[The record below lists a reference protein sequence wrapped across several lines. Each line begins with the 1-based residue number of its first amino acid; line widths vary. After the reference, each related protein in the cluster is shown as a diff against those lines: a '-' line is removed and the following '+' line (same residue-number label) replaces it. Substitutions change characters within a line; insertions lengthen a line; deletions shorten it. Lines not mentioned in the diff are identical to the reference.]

1 MATGLYWCL
10 VLTECLSLVVVSAV
24 SFTQTTPPD
33 STPVCPGGRLV
44 FTCVSNGIAVY
55 WKRSDKQ
62 GVIVELT
69 NMSRNTNINDLLL
82 NITNITNNTI
92 ISIGTIESVA
102 ESMNGTMISCSAE
115 FAIDKFKTL
124 SIIVKG

>member
-1 MATGLYWCL
+1 MCNFTKA
-10 VLTECLSLVVVSAV
+10 SAGQAESP

-33 STPVCPGGRLV
+33 STPVCLGGRLV

-55 WKRSDKQ
+55 WERSDE
-62 GVIVELT
+62 GGIVELT
-69 NMSRNTNINDLLL
+69 NMSRNTNINELLL

-92 ISIGTIESVA
+92 TSIGTIESVA
-102 ESMNGTMISCSAE
+102 ESMNGTMISCSE
-115 FAIDKFKTL
+115 ELDINKFKTL